1 MQEWGDGQG
10 IALPTKPNPSGD
22 DLQLVAWQQLAKS
35 GWNRIISEL
44 NSIEQYPGF
53 SVFLDFLCLGCA
65 SPWGRNLSDCQSL
78 FASFRPRH
86 MDLVLLLSSVQ
97 SFLQSSSVP
106 AGLVDFYS

>member
-53 SVFLDFLCLGCA
+53 SVFLDFLWLIGRPFGLANPDEIRRSPDVRPWQPPCL
-65 SPWGRNLSDCQSL
+65 RVR
-78 FASFRPRH
+78 FALGFEH
-86 MDLVLLLSSVQ
+86 V
-97 SFLQSSSVP
+97 
-106 AGLVDFYS
+106 